1 MEKVTVQEL
10 VSKNSDRLKYER
22 RRGESAV
29 WNSFSTIVLEGN
41 LVDFVKCMK
50 CSTVLKWKSRDWTSG
65 LRTHIQCCSPK
76 VAHTRCLTD
85 MPSISTVV
93 KQSLPASVKREVADT
108 LVQMCATEYRYQVCV
123 TTFLLQRMASSR
135 QAVVHVVQL
144 QFIVRLLWLGMK
156 PKKTSKY
163 GVAIFW
169 LNPF

>member
-85 MPSISTVV
+85 TPSISTVV

-108 LVQMCATEYRYQVCV
+108 LVQMCATDIRFV
-123 TTFLLQRMASSR
+123 
-135 QAVVHVVQL
+135 
-144 QFIVRLLWLGMK
+144 
-156 PKKTSKY
+156 
-163 GVAIFW
+163 
-169 LNPF
+169 